1 MSFRARHIT
10 LIIFRHE
17 TLATEPV
24 ARWDAEMEGMR
35 DALRTF
41 SSVDANEVVGV
52 RAPQLSVGG
61 ENLIDYL

>member
-1 MSFRARHIT
+1 MTFVF
-10 LIIFRHE
+10 FRHE

-35 DALRTF
+35 DALHTF
-41 SSVDANEVVGV
+41 SSVDANQIVGV

-61 ENLIDYL
+61 ENLIDYF